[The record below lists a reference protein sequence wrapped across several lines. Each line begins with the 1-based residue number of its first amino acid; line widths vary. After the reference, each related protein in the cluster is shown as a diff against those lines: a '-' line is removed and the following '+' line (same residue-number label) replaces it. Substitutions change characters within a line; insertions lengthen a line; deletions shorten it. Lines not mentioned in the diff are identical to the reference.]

1 MSLIKKELTEKNGY
15 VIEFS
20 VAEEVYKKAELA
32 AYKKAAHYAQTFE
45 EPALKTLASTVATH
59 HKTRFDKL
67 STYLSS
73 HAN

>member
-1 MSLIKKELTEKNGY
+1 MSSNAAVQSKALTILTEQMNM
-15 VIEFS
+15 
-20 VAEEVYKKAELA
+20 ELA
-32 AYKKAAHYAQTFE
+32 AYKKASHYAQTFE